1 MAIFLF
7 AGHSNAD
14 PGATGV
20 RGRTE
25 AVETIA
31 LREAVRRHFTAAYKV
46 III

>member
-31 LREAVRRHFTAAYKV
+31 LRDMWRKPSDYYLKEGL
-46 III
+46 